1 MIMVDPDTDNVTVPR
16 RTCPECIRRAN
27 LPRAQRRAVQRQ
39 LASVITTRTAAS
51 SRRTVAEL
59 KAKYGRT
66 LQTDSVI
73 EDNYGDGNVDATNTP
88 QSAAPRP

>member
-1 MIMVDPDTDNVTVPR
+1 MIMADPDTDNVTVPR

-27 LPRAQRRAVQRQ
+27 PPRRQ
-39 LASVITTRTAAS
+39 LASVITTPTAAS

-88 QSAAPRP
+88 QSAAPRS